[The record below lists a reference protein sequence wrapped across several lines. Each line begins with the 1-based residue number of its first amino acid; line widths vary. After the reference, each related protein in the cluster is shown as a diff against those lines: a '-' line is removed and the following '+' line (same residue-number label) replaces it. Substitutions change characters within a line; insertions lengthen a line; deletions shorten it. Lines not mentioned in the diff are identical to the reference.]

1 VSGTTATVVFRI
13 KADGTPVTY
22 LAPAAGMA
30 NPLTGFTGAP
40 SFLMAYAQ
48 DQDGIVAPADY
59 NNFGRANGQPQT
71 VSIAALLD
79 PNKTN
84 GTLSATADASGYYT
98 ATILNAFPATAKL
111 RSVSLQGYFTQV
123 SPAAA
128 RHTISVVKAVTGDT
142 ARRTAIDSAKCANCH
157 EWFEGHGGNRVYEV
171 QVCVTC
177 HVPGLVTSGRG
188 TADDRLEAYR
198 AAGMF
203 TAKDIASLSAWG
215 ITIPNPV
222 VVGSNF
228 ALNFPQTTNNFKDM
242 IHGIHAGK
250 DRTTPIRIVRDR
262 TNATTANGQIAII
275 DGANI
280 GFPGILS
287 NCKSCH
293 TYNGYNVP
301 TSGKLLASREL
312 ADNGALVDITSSKAS
327 IATVSATDKMI
338 SPFTAAC
345 VTCHDSTAAQA
356 HMNLNGGQIKVNR
369 SALNPALESCAVC
382 HGAGS
387 EFDPVKVHQ

>member
-1 VSGTTATVVFRI
+1 
-13 KADGTPVTY
+13 
-22 LAPAAGMA
+22 
-30 NPLTGFTGAP
+30 
-40 SFLMAYAQ
+40 
-48 DQDGIVAPADY
+48 
-59 NNFGRANGQPQT
+59 
-71 VSIAALLD
+71 
-79 PNKTN
+79 
-84 GTLSATADASGYYT
+84 
-98 ATILNAFPATAKL
+98 
-111 RSVSLQGYFTQV
+111 
-123 SPAAA
+123 
-128 RHTISVVKAVTGDT
+128 
-142 ARRTAIDSAKCANCH
+142 

-177 HVPGLVTSGRG
+177 HVPGLTTSGKG
-188 TADDRLEAYR
+188 ISDAALETYR
-198 AAGMF
+198 AAGLF
-203 TAKDIASLSAWG
+203 TAKDTASLAAWG

-222 VVGSNF
+222 VAGSNF

-262 TNATTANGQIAII
+262 TPGAIAII
-275 DGANI
+275 NGGNI

-301 TSGKLLASREL
+301 TTGKLLASREL
-312 ADNGALVDITSSKAS
+312 ADNGAVTTTAAAKAS
-327 IATVSATDKMI
+327 LGTVSATDKMI